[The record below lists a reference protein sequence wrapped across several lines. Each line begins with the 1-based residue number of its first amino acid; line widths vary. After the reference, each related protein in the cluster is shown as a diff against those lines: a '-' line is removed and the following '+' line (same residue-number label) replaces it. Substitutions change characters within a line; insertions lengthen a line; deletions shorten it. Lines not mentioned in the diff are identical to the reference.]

1 MRKAG
6 KWLTFVNLLIT
17 LAVYLSKGSFSMA
30 NSSDQHDIQSKFSL
44 DAQSQ
49 KALQLDQQLCFALYS
64 TSLAMTKVYKP
75 LLERLDLTYPQYL
88 IMLIL
93 WQNDGLAL
101 KDIGEQLHIDSGAL
115 TPVIKRMEAM
125 GLLIRTRNPHNE
137 RTLDIR
143 LTKAGWAM
151 QQQAL
156 EVNRTIASSCGMAEP
171 QINALRQE
179 LVQLRRQLTQQK

>member
-1 MRKAG
+1 
-6 KWLTFVNLLIT
+6 
-17 LAVYLSKGSFSMA
+17 MA
-30 NSSDQHDIQSKFSL
+30 NTSDQTITPL
-44 DAQSQ
+44 DAKSQ

-75 LLERLDLTYPQYL
+75 LLDKLSLIYPQYL

-115 TPVIKRMEAM
+115 TPVIKRMEVM
-125 GLLIRTRNPHNE
+125 GLLVRTRNPQNE
-137 RTLDIR
+137 RTLEIR

-151 QQQAL
+151 REQAA
-156 EVNRTIASSCGMAEP
+156 EVNRTIGLSCGMAEP
-171 QINALRQE
+171 EIHALRRE
-179 LVQLRRQLTQQK
+179 LIELRSQLTKSL

>member
-1 MRKAG
+1 
-6 KWLTFVNLLIT
+6 
-17 LAVYLSKGSFSMA
+17 MA
-30 NSSDQHDIQSKFSL
+30 NSSDQIPTPL

-49 KALQLDQQLCFALYS
+49 KALHLDQQLCFALYS

-75 LLERLDLTYPQYL
+75 LLDKLGLTYPQYL

-101 KDIGEQLHIDSGAL
+101 KDVGEQLQIDSGAL

-125 GLLIRTRNPHNE
+125 GLLIRSRNPQNE
-137 RTLDIR
+137 RTLEIR

-151 QQQAL
+151 RVQAA
-156 EVNRTIASSCGMAEP
+156 EVNRTVGVSCCMAEP
-171 QINALRQE
+171 EIHALRQE
-179 LVQLRRQLTQQK
+179 LVQLRAQLSKKL

>member
-1 MRKAG
+1 
-6 KWLTFVNLLIT
+6 
-17 LAVYLSKGSFSMA
+17 MA
-30 NSSDQHDIQSKFSL
+30 NSSDQTITPL

-75 LLERLDLTYPQYL
+75 LLDKLGLTYPQYL

-101 KDIGEQLHIDSGAL
+101 KDVGEQLQIDSGAL

-125 GLLIRTRNPHNE
+125 GLLVRTRNPHNE
-137 RTLDIR
+137 RTLEIR
-143 LTKAGWAM
+143 LSKAGWAM
-151 QQQAL
+151 REQAVQ
-156 EVNRTIASSCGMAEP
+156 VNRTIGLSCGMAEAE
-171 QINALRQE
+171 IHGLRQE
-179 LVQLRRQLTQQK
+179 LVQLRAELSKKL

>member
-1 MRKAG
+1 
-6 KWLTFVNLLIT
+6 
-17 LAVYLSKGSFSMA
+17 MA
-30 NSSDQHDIQSKFSL
+30 NSSDQIPTPL

-49 KALQLDQQLCFALYS
+49 KALHLDQQLCFALYS

-75 LLERLDLTYPQYL
+75 LLDKLGLTYPQYL

-101 KDIGEQLHIDSGAL
+101 KDVGEQLQIDSGAL

-125 GLLIRTRNPHNE
+125 GLLIRSRNPQNE
-137 RTLDIR
+137 RTLEIR

-151 QQQAL
+151 RVQAA
-156 EVNRTIASSCGMAEP
+156 EVNRTVGVSCGMAEP
-171 QINALRQE
+171 EIHALR
-179 LVQLRRQLTQQK
+179 LSLIHI

>member
-1 MRKAG
+1 
-6 KWLTFVNLLIT
+6 
-17 LAVYLSKGSFSMA
+17 MA
-30 NSSDQHDIQSKFSL
+30 NSSEQTKARL

-49 KALQLDQQLCFALYS
+49 KALHLDQQLCFALYS

-75 LLERLDLTYPQYL
+75 LLDKLGLTYPQYL

-125 GLLIRTRNPHNE
+125 GLLVRTRNPHNE
-137 RTLDIR
+137 RTLEIR
-143 LTKAGWAM
+143 LTEAGWAM
-151 QQQAL
+151 RPQAVQVHQSIGL
-156 EVNRTIASSCGMAEP
+156 SCGMAEP
-171 QINALRQE
+171 DIHALRLE
-179 LVQLRRQLTQQK
+179 LMQLRAQLTRQS

>member
-1 MRKAG
+1 
-6 KWLTFVNLLIT
+6 
-17 LAVYLSKGSFSMA
+17 MA
-30 NSSDQHDIQSKFSL
+30 NSSDQTITPL

-75 LLERLDLTYPQYL
+75 LLDKLGLTYPQYL

-101 KDIGEQLHIDSGAL
+101 KDVGEQLQIDSGAL

-125 GLLIRTRNPHNE
+125 GLLVRTRNPHNE
-137 RTLDIR
+137 RTLEIR
-143 LTKAGWAM
+143 LSKAGWAM
-151 QQQAL
+151 REQAVQ
-156 EVNRTIASSCGMAEP
+156 VNRTVGLSCGMAEAE
-171 QINALRQE
+171 IHGLRQE
-179 LVQLRRQLTQQK
+179 LVQLRAELSKKL

>member
-1 MRKAG
+1 
-6 KWLTFVNLLIT
+6 
-17 LAVYLSKGSFSMA
+17 MA
-30 NSSDQHDIQSKFSL
+30 NSSDQTITPL

-75 LLERLDLTYPQYL
+75 LLDKLGLTYPQYL

-101 KDIGEQLHIDSGAL
+101 KDVGEQLQIDSGAL

-125 GLLIRTRNPHNE
+125 GLLVRTRNPHNE
-137 RTLDIR
+137 RTLEIR
-143 LTKAGWAM
+143 LSKAGWAM
-151 QQQAL
+151 RQQAVQ
-156 EVNRTIASSCGMAEP
+156 VNRTVGLSCGMAEAE
-171 QINALRQE
+171 IHGLRQE
-179 LVQLRRQLTQQK
+179 LVQLRAELSKKL